1 MKNFSISILF
11 VIPLFQSCMKGDEVD
26 DCNGICTEEF
36 RTITIEIK
44 DAEGNP
50 VALDSFRVINT
61 ANDNELST
69 GMNASEFDYF
79 REIGTYPIF
88 SDLYSQEFR
97 KREITINFKG
107 FIDEVEIV
115 NENYE
120 VGADCCHVYYISG
133 EGELQIGE

>member
-1 MKNFSISILF
+1 MKNFNLSILF
-11 VIPLFQSCMKGDEVD
+11 VILLFQSCMKGEDVD
-26 DCNGICTEEF
+26 GCNGICTEEF

-50 VALDSFRVINT
+50 VALDSFSVINT
-61 ANDNELST
+61 GNGNELGTSI
-69 GMNASEFDYF
+69 NNPEFDYF
-79 REIGTYPIF
+79 RENGTYPIF

-97 KREITINFKG
+97 QREITINFKG
-107 FIDEVEIV
+107 FIDETEVI

-133 EGELQIGE
+133 ERELQIGE